1 MKNLVTLLIVGF
13 SIFGLTTTT
22 DAQTKIGHISFEELI
37 ASMPEAMS
45 ADTALNDYQV
55 SLEEQ
60 GEQYL
65 NELKEKDSLYIK
77 DSATLSPAKKELRGA
92 ELFELYQKVQNW
104 KQIMQQKMGEKQQQL
119 VIPIRDKAMKAINA
133 VAKEKGYT
141 HVLDSGSL
149 IVMPSGDD
157 ILPAVR
163 TKLGIKAPV
172 APKSGQ

>member
-65 NELKEKDSLYIK
+65 NELKEKDFI
-77 DSATLSPAKKELRGA
+77 
-92 ELFELYQKVQNW
+92 
-104 KQIMQQKMGEKQQQL
+104 
-119 VIPIRDKAMKAINA
+119 
-133 VAKEKGYT
+133 
-141 HVLDSGSL
+141 H
-149 IVMPSGDD
+149 
-157 ILPAVR
+157 
-163 TKLGIKAPV
+163 
-172 APKSGQ
+172 